1 MNNISLISTIWH
13 YKIFVLYYRIGE
25 LNPIACNKL
34 LGKLSNLESSIPR
47 RSLMKYIQVLKDF
60 DRVRKSCF
68 GLELVPTYQSVI
80 EIFRKS
86 YINLDLPVT
95 NSIHIL
101 TEHVPQICEI
111 HGKGLSYYNAR

>member
-1 MNNISLISTIWH
+1 M
-13 YKIFVLYYRIGE
+13 
-25 LNPIACNKL
+25 ACNKL

-60 DRVRKSCF
+60 DRVRICCF

-86 YINLDLPVT
+86 YINLDLPMT
-95 NSIHIL
+95 NSFHIL

-111 HGKGLSYYNAR
+111 HGKGLSYFNAR